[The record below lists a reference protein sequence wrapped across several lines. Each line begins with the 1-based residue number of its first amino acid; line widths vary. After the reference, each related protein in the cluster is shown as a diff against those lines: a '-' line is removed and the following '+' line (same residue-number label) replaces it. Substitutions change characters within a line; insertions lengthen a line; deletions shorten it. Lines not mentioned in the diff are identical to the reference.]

1 MLHIH
6 STETAATPPKGG
18 TLVKT
23 DLVSERERPND
34 NSGPAS
40 FASIFAEGRPR
51 HSPDLIP
58 ASLQPEADTP
68 ENVPDDPGEPP
79 RDIAG
84 DDAATDSDEVDDSD
98 EADSVARVARDSRE
112 RPEAR
117 VILAQPEK
125 GEVAKQDMPRR
136 DGGPPI
142 ANARSIIAAPG
153 GKGSDRSGPPDSV
166 LQDTNAGL
174 TAESRDVLQYPVP
187 GRESTL
193 QRNVSE
199 PPTLL
204 WPEEP
209 GQNGTAGRAVVPGAK
224 GAEAPSLAAPGV
236 LATARQTTVPVG
248 AAPQATK
255 RAEGD
260 HHISAFST
268 AAVSGA
274 ISRSATSHSASRNS
288 VTVAEDVRSR
298 TETGAASQRDLS
310 GAGRAIA
317 EGQDVI
323 AKPGTTQVATPAGKA
338 VPAESIG
345 TAQPDVRAK
354 SEAVI
359 QGHGRSR
366 PEAAAPSN
374 SQKQPRENNH
384 TLPQAPAPE
393 ADFAELPRPARPGS
407 EPTSVIKPA
416 SPSPERSAPS
426 TAVAQLAA
434 ERTARPFAKP
444 ARASADASV
453 VRDAATSRIQT
464 GQNIAQPG
472 ASPPG
477 QQDMPKQEVTLSETR
492 VRPVAEPDETSTSA
506 KGPAWQSSGPK
517 TQAAAMTPTPTTATQ
532 VPGASRLGEDWSRGL
547 EVDASRTTASG
558 ALTSQVETSA
568 PLRPNAPMSALSPE
582 LPRHVAEQLASGFR
596 SGTDKSVEIRLNPA
610 ELGRVRINLQTNDTG
625 VVVVVLADRPET
637 LYLMRRHTD
646 ILAQEFQQIGYG
658 AAEFS
663 FGQGSDAR
671 SGQGSNEDRESHR
684 REGAVLEADTR
695 EAAEPGNTRAQI
707 ALDRVDIRL

>member
-51 HSPDLIP
+51 HSPDVAP

-84 DDAATDSDEVDDSD
+84 DDAATDSDKVDDSD
-98 EADSVARVARDSRE
+98 EADSVARVARDSSE

-136 DGGPPI
+136 DGGPPM

-166 LQDTNAGL
+166 LQDTKAGL

-209 GQNGTAGRAVVPGAK
+209 GQNGTAGRAVVAGAK

-248 AAPQATK
+248 VAPQATK
-255 RAEGD
+255 SAEGD

-298 TETGAASQRDLS
+298 TETG
-310 GAGRAIA
+310 
-317 EGQDVI
+317 
-323 AKPGTTQVATPAGKA
+323 
-338 VPAESIG
+338 

-359 QGHGRSR
+359 QGHVRSS

-374 SQKQPRENNH
+374 SQKQPRENNQ

-393 ADFAELPRPARPGS
+393 ADIAELPRPARLGS

-464 GQNIAQPG
+464 AQGIAQPG
-472 ASPPG
+472 GLPAG

-492 VRPVAEPDETSTSA
+492 VRPVAEPEVTSTSA

-637 LYLMRRHTD
+637 LDLMRRHTD

-684 REGAVLEADTR
+684 REGAVLEANTR